1 MGITTQKIANE
12 ETQKAK
18 EAADVKIKV
27 NEVNLSLWDKVKDT
41 DQNFVTPIF
50 SANGNLSS
58 INHNYQIMR
67 ATNLFGPCGL
77 GWGYDIINED
87 YVKGA
92 ALFKEHPE
100 SGNHTLHVVRIKF
113 WYKPDGYKNG
123 DKDLKGEVTH
133 FGQTVLSNIDS
144 AGIYSFDENA
154 PKKSLTDAIG
164 KCLSMLGFSADIYSG
179 QADSPANP
187 QQKVAPKVL
196 IPTEASSLV
205 LNSKTNEELA
215 ANWANLTPEDRSQD
229 VCKQAKEDAKK
240 RLT

>member
-1 MGITTQKIANE
+1 MGITTQK
-12 ETQKAK
+12 Q
-18 EAADVKIKV
+18 AADSTTKFEGKV
-27 NEVNLSLWDKVKDT
+27 VNLKQNTDNLNIWDQVKST
-41 DQNFVTPIF
+41 DENYIKPIF
-50 SANGNLSS
+50 TSNGGNLSS

-77 GWGYDIINED
+77 GWGYEILKEE

-100 SGNHTLHVVRIKF
+100 SGNHTLHVVQIKL
-113 WYKPDGYKNG
+113 WYKPEGYKGGIN
-123 DKDLKGEVTH
+123 DLKGEITH
-133 FGQTVLSNIDS
+133 FGQTVLSNTDNS
-144 AGIYSFDENA
+144 GNFEFDENA

-179 QADSPANP
+179 QYDVPANS
-187 QQKVAPKVL
+187 QQKVALKVL

-205 LNSKTNEELA
+205 LNSKTNDELA
-215 ANWANLTPEDRSQD
+215 VNWASLRPEDRGQE

-240 RLT
+240 RLM